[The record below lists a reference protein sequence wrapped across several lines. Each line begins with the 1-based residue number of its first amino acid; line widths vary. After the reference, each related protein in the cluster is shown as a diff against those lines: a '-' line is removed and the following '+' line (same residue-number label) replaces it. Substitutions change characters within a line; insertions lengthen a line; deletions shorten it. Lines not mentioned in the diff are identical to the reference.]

1 MKELIV
7 FLIVYGSVT
16 TMTFMIISILIKLNT
31 GIDYD
36 FDEAVSDTRVR
47 LIATMLLSV
56 LWPITIPIIFI
67 NNLSK

>member
-1 MKELIV
+1 MKELIIFLVVYSGVATLV
-7 FLIVYGSVT
+7 FVGISALIN
-16 TMTFMIISILIKLNT
+16 LNS

-36 FDEAVSDTRVR
+36 FDETMSDTGAR
-47 LIATMLLSV
+47 LIATLILSL

>member
-1 MKELIV
+1 MKELIIFLVVYSGVATLV
-7 FLIVYGSVT
+7 FVGISALIN
-16 TMTFMIISILIKLNT
+16 LNS

-36 FDEAVSDTRVR
+36 FDETMSDTGAR
-47 LIATMLLSV
+47 LIATLILSV

>member
-16 TMTFMIISILIKLNT
+16 TMTFMMISILIKLNS

-36 FDEAVSDTRVR
+36 FDEAVSDIRVR

>member
-16 TMTFMIISILIKLNT
+16 TMTFMMISILIKLNS

>member
-16 TMTFMIISILIKLNT
+16 TMTFMIISILIKLNS